1 MGWSCSSAAGAR
13 LDAISSWMVANGNM
27 DGSQNSWKDSR
38 TGERYF
44 FESSRREHSDGAIT
58 GSIWKFV
65 NDTQVVKSGSFKIER
80 DGRISRGPAL
90 FKNIPAYH
98 VVLDG
103 FEHRWDIAKQGEAN
117 EDNLWKYVRDYVKSF
132 EVGGHNHYVSKAT
145 GKIPYPSSAKL
156 VCLNDGKT
164 VAEWKAGIFQVWN

>member
-13 LDAISSWMVANGNM
+13 LDAISSWIVLNGNM
-27 DGSQNSWKDSR
+27 DGSQNSWKDPK

-65 NDTQVVKSGSFKIER
+65 GEKNVVKSGSFKI
-80 DGRISRGPAL
+80 GGI
-90 FKNIPAYH
+90 NQH
-98 VVLDG
+98 VG
-103 FEHRWDIAKQGEAN
+103 
-117 EDNLWKYVRDYVKSF
+117 
-132 EVGGHNHYVSKAT
+132 KAM

-164 VAEWKAGIFQVWN
+164 VAEWKAGMFQVWN

>member
-1 MGWSCSSAAGAR
+1 MGWSCSSAASAR
-13 LDAISSWMVANGNM
+13 LDAISSWIVLNGNM
-27 DGSQNSWKDSR
+27 DGSQNSWKDPR

-65 NDTQVVKSGSFKIER
+65 GENSVVKSGSFKIER
-80 DGRISRGPAL
+80 DGRISRGPAF
-90 FKNIPAYH
+90 FKTIQAYH
-98 VVLDG
+98 IVIDG
-103 FEHRWDIAKQGEAN
+103 FEHRWDITRNGEAN
-117 EDNLWKYVRDYVKSF
+117 EDNLWKYVQDYANSF
-132 EVGGHNHYVSKAT
+132 KIGGINQHVSKAM

-164 VAEWKAGIFQVWN
+164 VAEWKAGMFQVWN